1 MAWTGLA
8 LTVDGQNALNNAQLS
23 NHLNIKSIVIGDG
36 APPANFRTLKS
47 LVNQVYEITEI
58 KIDVAGGKCTITA
71 DFPDV
76 DYDYYFREI
85 GIIVIT
91 EEGEKLY
98 VYDNCGEDAQYIV
111 NSTGVEKTRKRIR
124 LVLNISDVAEITVT
138 DPGILYVSYEDF
150 EMVVDEM
157 EDHFA
162 DTDNP
167 HQVTAKQ
174 LGIDPTLDMDKPV
187 STAQQAALD
196 ELYEQLAA
204 YTRQKITELING
216 APESLDTLKEV
227 ADAVAAHKS
236 VMDALDAAIGKKA
249 SAAEFDSHVKD
260 AVKHITA
267 AERTKWNNKMEKTD
281 NSADNTVAFTS
292 GDAENPTGWAGV
304 GVVTSGEKHSSLM
317 RKISLAIKNVRYLWK
332 LLGSTSL
339 AGIGDGTV
347 TGAIRE
353 LNTGTNAL
361 VARLGVEETLG
372 IPTPAEGTIEV
383 FNGFISKRNGIVHF
397 TMYCKVLKNLQ
408 ETELIFTLQE
418 GWKPKLYY
426 YSANFA
432 YIASLYD
439 SVLGKQ
445 YPFIKFEPNG
455 EFHISARK
463 DDYLMI
469 DTTYIQDQT

>member
-47 LVNQVYEITEI
+47 LVNQVYEITGL
-58 KIDVAGGKCTITA
+58 KIDAVNGKCTITA

-292 GDAENPTGWAGV
+292 GDAENPTGWADV

-353 LNTGTNAL
+353 LNTGTNAF
-361 VARLGVEETLG
+361 VARLGDDYGPVA
-372 IPTPAEGTIEV
+372 ITPDVDATIFESSDSW
-383 FNGFISKRNGIVHF
+383 IQKKNGIVVVHIYGRVN
-397 TMYCKVLKNLQ
+397 TNAV
-408 ETELIFTLQE
+408 FTLLTL
-418 GWKPKLYY
+418 PKGLRPWAHVHADGAIIYNDIGNV
-426 YSANFA
+426 S
-432 YIASLYD
+432 S
-439 SVLGKQ
+439 SG
-445 YPFIKFEPNG
+445 
-455 EFHISARK
+455 
-463 DDYLMI
+463 
-469 DTTYIQDQT
+469 TIQDNGLIKISGQAGKWISFTITYPA

>member
-1 MAWTGLA
+1 MAWTGLN

-23 NHLNIKSIVIGDG
+23 NHLSIKSIVIGDG
-36 APPANFRTLKS
+36 APPANFRTLKG
-47 LVNQVYEITEI
+47 LVNQLYEITGI

-150 EMVVDEM
+150 EEAAGKLD
-157 EDHFA
+157 DHLS

-167 HQVTAKQ
+167 HQMTAEQ
-174 LGIDPTLDMDKPV
+174 LGLDPTRDMDKPV
-187 STAQQAALD
+187 STAQQVALN
-196 ELYEQLAA
+196 EQYAQLTA
-204 YTRQKITELING
+204 YVLQKIADLIGG

-227 ADAVAAHKS
+227 ADTIAAHKS

-249 SAAEFDSHVKD
+249 SAAEFDSHTKD
-260 AVKHITA
+260 AVKHITS
-267 AERTKWNNKMEKTD
+267 AERTKWNNKMEKTGD
-281 NSADNTVAFTS
+281 SANNTVTFTS
-292 GDAENPTGWAGV
+292 GDAANPTGWADV
-304 GVVTSGEKHSSLM
+304 GVVTSGETHSSLI
-317 RKISLAIKNVRYLWK
+317 RKISLTIKNVRYLWK

-347 TGAIRE
+347 TGAINE
-353 LNTGTNAL
+353 LNTGTKIIAAEILLLPYTDIVYDYINPDIKNGDIAICSRYTPSVEYIGRGENTVGMLNAMDGKVRL
-361 VARLGVEETLG
+361 WSSDDKGFQSVYEYLIVARSNN
-372 IPTPAEGTIEV
+372 A
-383 FNGFISKRNGIVHF
+383 
-397 TMYCKVLKNLQ
+397 
-408 ETELIFTLQE
+408 
-418 GWKPKLYY
+418 
-426 YSANFA
+426 
-432 YIASLYD
+432 
-439 SVLGKQ
+439 
-445 YPFIKFEPNG
+445 
-455 EFHISARK
+455 
-463 DDYLMI
+463 
-469 DTTYIQDQT
+469 